1 MTKPMTAGIHVDWD
15 QPTAYELWYASSLGQ
30 AYGASIER
38 VLKPWLAATA
48 GKRVLDVG
56 CGPGLALD
64 RLFPAGVAV
73 WGIDC
78 SFQMA
83 RRACVRSQETR
94 LPHVVMVGSVT
105 RLPFRDR
112 SFDAVLCVNCL
123 EFVDDRGAAFHEV
136 TRILR
141 SPGLA
146 VIGVLNRR
154 SIWEITRRLRR
165 PFSRHSYYRGRFFI
179 EEELRDHIESVGLT
193 VEEMRTAVHFP
204 PLSPGPFVGMFQ
216 RLDVRAADRRDGAVI
231 LCKIRLG

>member
-1 MTKPMTAGIHVDWD
+1 MTKLMTADSHADWD
-15 QPTAYELWYASSLGQ
+15 QPTACELWYASSLGR

-48 GKRVLDVG
+48 GKRVLDIG
-56 CGPGLALD
+56 CGPGLGLD
-64 RLFPAGVAV
+64 RLFPADAAV

-83 RRACVRSQETR
+83 RRAWVHSRETR
-94 LPHVVMVGSVT
+94 FPRAVVVGSVT

-123 EFVDDRGAAFHEV
+123 EFVADRAAAFREIA
-136 TRILR
+136 RILR
-141 SPGLA
+141 PPGLA

-165 PFSRHSYYRGRFFI
+165 PSSRHSYYRGRFFI
-179 EEELRDHIESVGLT
+179 ED
-193 VEEMRTAVHFP
+193 VER
-204 PLSPGPFVGMFQ
+204 S
-216 RLDVRAADRRDGAVI
+216 
-231 LCKIRLG
+231 